1 MTTAVRTTQR
11 AYPAYKDSG
20 IEWLGEI
27 PEHWEVWKV
36 THGFGSIG
44 SGTTPKSDNDLYY
57 EGTIPWITTSEL
69 REAEIFET
77 SQKVTEQALRDY
89 FALKLYAKGSL
100 AIAMYGATIGRLGIL
115 GINAT
120 VNQACCVFS
129 EPSVFDTK
137 FFYYWLWMRRPILV
151 SLSTGGGQPNLSQD
165 DLKQLRVPLPPLPE
179 QEAIARFLDH
189 KTAQIDALIAKKE
202 ALLAR
207 LADKRTALISQAV
220 TQGLDPTVPMRDSGI
235 EWLGEIPE
243 HWEVVKFRYC
253 CSITQGQI
261 DPTLPDY
268 SERILIAPNHIE
280 SGTGRILFTETAS
293 DQGASSGKYLVNP
306 GDIIYSKIRPAL
318 NKVCIA
324 DGYWLCSADMYP
336 IRVDKGIDRS
346 FMIYFLLSE
355 QFVKLMVDESMRVAM
370 PKVNR
375 ETLAACPIICPPQNE
390 QREIALYLDLHTKQI
405 DQQSSQIQSAIDK
418 LKQYRTAL
426 ITNAVTGKIDVR
438 EAGSWATQA
447 PTSS

>member
-1 MTTAVRTTQR
+1 MTAAVRTTQR

-151 SLSTGGGQPNLSQD
+151 SLSTGG
-165 DLKQLRVPLPPLPE
+165 
-179 QEAIARFLDH
+179 
-189 KTAQIDALIAKKE
+189 
-202 ALLAR
+202 
-207 LADKRTALISQAV
+207 
-220 TQGLDPTVPMRDSGI
+220 
-235 EWLGEIPE
+235 
-243 HWEVVKFRYC
+243 
-253 CSITQGQI
+253 
-261 DPTLPDY
+261 
-268 SERILIAPNHIE
+268 
-280 SGTGRILFTETAS
+280 
-293 DQGASSGKYLVNP
+293 
-306 GDIIYSKIRPAL
+306 
-318 NKVCIA
+318 
-324 DGYWLCSADMYP
+324 
-336 IRVDKGIDRS
+336 
-346 FMIYFLLSE
+346 
-355 QFVKLMVDESMRVAM
+355 
-370 PKVNR
+370 
-375 ETLAACPIICPPQNE
+375 
-390 QREIALYLDLHTKQI
+390 
-405 DQQSSQIQSAIDK
+405 
-418 LKQYRTAL
+418 
-426 ITNAVTGKIDVR
+426 
-438 EAGSWATQA
+438 
-447 PTSS
+447 